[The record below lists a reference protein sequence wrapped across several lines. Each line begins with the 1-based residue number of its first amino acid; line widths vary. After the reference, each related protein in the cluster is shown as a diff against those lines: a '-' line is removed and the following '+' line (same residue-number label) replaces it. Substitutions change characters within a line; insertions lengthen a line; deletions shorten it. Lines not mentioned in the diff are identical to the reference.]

1 MARKKRA
8 EGTRAPNGASTIYEG
23 KDGYWHGR
31 VTVGVL
37 DNGNPDRRH
46 VQAKT
51 EAEVTRKV
59 RKLERERD
67 IGSVRKTGQE
77 WTVERWLLHWYET
90 IAVPS
95 VRYKTQEY
103 YRTAI
108 NKYLIPGIGAH
119 KLERLEPEHIERLYA
134 RLRREGAKSSTLQQ
148 VNITLRASLNEAER
162 RDRIGKNPI
171 RAVPCVPRNSCGL
184 GTLAG

>member
-1 MARKKRA
+1 
-8 EGTRAPNGASTIYEG
+8 
-23 KDGYWHGR
+23 
-31 VTVGVL
+31 
-37 DNGNPDRRH
+37 
-46 VQAKT
+46 
-51 EAEVTRKV
+51 
-59 RKLERERD
+59 
-67 IGSVRKTGQE
+67 
-77 WTVERWLLHWYET
+77 
-90 IAVPS
+90 VPS

-134 RLRREGAKSSTLQQ
+134 RLSRAGAKSSTLQQ

-171 RAVPCVPRNSCGL
+171 RAARPPKIEETEIHLR
-184 GTLAG
+184 